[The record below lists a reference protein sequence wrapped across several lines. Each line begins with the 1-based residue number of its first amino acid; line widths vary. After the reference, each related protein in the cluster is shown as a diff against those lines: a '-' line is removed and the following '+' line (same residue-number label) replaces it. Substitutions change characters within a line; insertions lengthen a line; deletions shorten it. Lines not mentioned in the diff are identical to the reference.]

1 VKRKALL
8 GESPGAPITNDLKAG
23 VTAMADLI
31 NLSSVF
37 NSLLYS
43 VLGIVVF
50 WVSFIIVDK
59 ITPYDLWREIV
70 EERNTALAI
79 VIAATALGISIIVAA
94 AIHG

>member
-1 VKRKALL
+1 
-8 GESPGAPITNDLKAG
+8 
-23 VTAMADLI
+23 MADLI
-31 NLSSVF
+31 NWGYVF

-79 VIAATALGISIIVAA
+79 IVAATALGISIIVAA
-94 AIHG
+94 DIHG